1 MCFRFRK
8 ARRFSLLI
16 LKSIKNKLL
25 IKPGLRPNGIE
36 VIKILNLI
44 KSIHLSFFLNKKK
57 TNKNYKYKAIKTFH
71 DWNLCALFLNI
82 SDFLYEFYFSIDP
95 WMLNALLSTATSNC
109 RVTSYSL
116 GRRTFSITNKA
127 GWSFCFISA
136 KKIISI
142 IQLSTIKLSLK
153 GEASPGILMYYLLI
167 IIVISLSIND
177 LIKTKLI

>member
-1 MCFRFRK
+1 M
-8 ARRFSLLI
+8 
-16 LKSIKNKLL
+16 
-25 IKPGLRPNGIE
+25 
-36 VIKILNLI
+36 I

-71 DWNLCALFLNI
+71 DWNENLCALFLNI